1 MAGGTQPANPESAS
15 TRENTA
21 AARWQ
26 VLRRHVEDGTTLT
39 TLAATEGIGL
49 RTLQRWH
56 AAYRRHGIAGLS
68 PTAPPKRERKIH
80 PELLTLIEGLALVKP
95 RLSTAAITR
104 KARAIAEMHGWET
117 VSYSTVRSIVTAM
130 DPGMLTLAHRGS
142 AAYRDTYE
150 IVWRHRAERP
160 NATWQVD
167 HTELD
172 ILIQDANGK
181 PARPWLTVI
190 LDDYSRAV
198 CGYMVFLGAPSA
210 LNTALALRH
219 GIWTKNWGVSRFLDS
234 SS

>member
-1 MAGGTQPANPESAS
+1 
-15 TRENTA
+15 
-21 AARWQ
+21 
-26 VLRRHVEDGTTLT
+26 
-39 TLAATEGIGL
+39 
-49 RTLQRWH
+49 
-56 AAYRRHGIAGLS
+56 
-68 PTAPPKRERKIH
+68 
-80 PELLTLIEGLALVKP
+80 
-95 RLSTAAITR
+95 
-104 KARAIAEMHGWET
+104 
-117 VSYSTVRSIVTAM
+117 
-130 DPGMLTLAHRGS
+130 MLTLAHRGS